1 MAARE
6 VMDYGVMQRLRQ
18 RVGQMVEDK
27 AAAEAL
33 KPFCRHL
40 CKRPLSS
47 NTFTPPST
55 SPKCRWWTYRTARGW
70 RR

>member
-6 VMDYGVMQRLRQ
+6 VMDYRVMERLSK

-27 AAAEAL
+27 ATAEAL

-47 NTFTPPST
+47 NTFYPTFNQPNVTLIDVSDST
-55 SPKCRWWTYRTARGW
+55 GL
-70 RR
+70 